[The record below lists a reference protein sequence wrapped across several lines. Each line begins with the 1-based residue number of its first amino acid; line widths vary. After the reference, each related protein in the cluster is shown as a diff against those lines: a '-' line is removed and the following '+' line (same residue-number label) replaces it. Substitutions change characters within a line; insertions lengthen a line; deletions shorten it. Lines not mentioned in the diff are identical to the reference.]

1 MMHVEFEWD
10 NDKAA
15 RNLRKHGV
23 SFVQATLAFRDPLA
37 IEWLDDRAE
46 YGEDRIVLV
55 GNSEG
60 QLLTIAYAER
70 ADRIR
75 MISARRATKDE
86 QEYYYSQSAF

>member
-1 MMHVEFEWD
+1 MEFEWD
-10 NDKAA
+10 DQKAA

-23 SFVQATLAFRDPLA
+23 GFVQATLAFRDPLA

-46 YGEDRIVLV
+46 YGEERIVLV
-55 GNSEG
+55 GISGG

-86 QEYYYSQSAF
+86 QAYYYSQNAF

>member
-1 MMHVEFEWD
+1 MEFEWD
-10 NDKAA
+10 QNKAA
-15 RNLRKHGV
+15 RNLRRHGV
-23 SFVQATLAFRDPLA
+23 SFVQATLAFCDPLA

-55 GNSEG
+55 GISAG
-60 QLLTIAYAER
+60 QLLTIVYAER

-86 QEYYYSQSAF
+86 QEYYYSQNAF